1 MSSTASGSRQITK
14 RRLSVREQA
23 KAEQEAWEA
32 QQKSRS
38 YWDMVWYHL
47 RHDRLT
53 IAAFSVLA
61 LLAILSYASPL
72 INEHILHQDPNRI
85 DLFKTYAPP
94 GGENWLGTDDLG
106 RDQLARLLDGGRISL
121 TIGFTGAILT
131 MTIGVFFGALA
142 GFFGGWIDDII
153 MWFINTMSSIPFLLF
168 LLIITLLFKPKW
180 YVLAVFIAVNGWMGT
195 SRMVRGEV
203 LSVRERDYVLA
214 SRALGVPTGKI
225 ILRHILP
232 NVIPIVIIMTT
243 MSIGGLILIETA
255 LSFLGLGVQ
264 PPQATW
270 GNMLTKAQGN
280 FTLGPHLVIY
290 PGLLITLTVLCL
302 YLIGDGLRD
311 ALDPMM
317 RGRK

>member
-1 MSSTASGSRQITK
+1 MSGTQQTVERHASI
-14 RRLSVREQA
+14 REQMR
-23 KAEQEAWEA
+23 A
-32 QQKSRS
+32 QQAALEAVQKPRS
-38 YWDMVWYHL
+38 YWSMVGYHL

-53 IAAFSVLA
+53 LVAIGVLGLLA
-61 LLAILSYASPL
+61 LLSFTSPL
-72 INEHILHQDPNRI
+72 ITEHILHTDPNRI
-85 DLFKTYAPP
+85 ELLKTYEPP
-94 GGENWLGTDDLG
+94 NAENWLGTDDLG
-106 RDQLARLLDGGRISL
+106 RDQLARLLHGGRISL
-121 TIGFTGAILT
+121 TIGFTGAFLT
-131 MTIGVFFGALA
+131 MTIGVLVGAIA
-142 GFFGGWIDDII
+142 GFFGGWVDDLI

-180 YVLAVFIAVNGWMGT
+180 YVLSIFIALNGWMGT

-214 SRALGVPTGKI
+214 ARALGVPTYKI
-225 ILRHILP
+225 IFRHILP
-232 NVIPIVIIMTT
+232 NVIPIVIIMT
-243 MSIGGLILIETA
+243 MMAIGGLILVETA

-264 PPQATW
+264 PPTATW

-280 FTLGPHLVIY
+280 FTLGPHLVIF

-317 RGRK
+317 RGR

>member
-1 MSSTASGSRQITK
+1 MSSSVSDSTQVIEK
-14 RRLSVREQA
+14 VLSAREQA
-23 KAEQEAWEA
+23 QAEQEAREA
-32 QQKSRS
+32 AQTSRS

-61 LLAILSYASPL
+61 LLAILSFASPL
-72 INEHILHQDPNRI
+72 INEHLLRQDPNRI

-94 GGENWLGTDDLG
+94 NKENWLGTDDLG

-121 TIGFTGAILT
+121 TIGFTGALLT
-131 MTIGVFFGALA
+131 MTIGVFFGAIA
-142 GFFGGWIDDII
+142 GFFGGWVDDLI

-180 YVLAVFIAVNGWMGT
+180 YVLSIFIAVNGWMGT

-214 SRALGVPTGKI
+214 ARALGAPTWKL
-225 ILRHILP
+225 ILRHVLP

-243 MSIGGLILIETA
+243 MAIGGLILVETA

-280 FTLGPHLVIY
+280 FTLGPHLVIF
-290 PGLLITLTVLCL
+290 PGLLITITVLCL

-317 RGRK
+317 RGR